1 MLCPLYHAETLTK
14 YLGAEEKQIVSA
26 HFLPCIESRCGWWE
40 KDGKQCAVLALARK
54 PKEA

>member
-14 YLGAEEKQIVSA
+14 YPGAEEKQIVSA